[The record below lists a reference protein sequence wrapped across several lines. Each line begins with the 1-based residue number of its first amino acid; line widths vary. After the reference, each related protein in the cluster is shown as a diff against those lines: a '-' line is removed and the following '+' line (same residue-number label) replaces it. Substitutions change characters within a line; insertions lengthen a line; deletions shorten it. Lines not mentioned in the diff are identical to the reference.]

1 MLLLLKEND
10 KEAFLETSCFFVF
23 FRIVSIKRKLQDIL
37 YIWKFMAPAPLGH
50 YDFFY
55 IGETLLE
62 QVIDF

>member
-37 YIWKFMAPAPLGH
+37 YI
-50 YDFFY
+50 
-55 IGETLLE
+55 
-62 QVIDF
+62 

>member
-10 KEAFLETSCFFVF
+10 KEAFLETSWFFLGF
-23 FRIVSIKRKLQDIL
+23 FCIVSIKRKLQDIL
-37 YIWKFMAPAPLGH
+37 YISKIHGPSH

-62 QVIDF
+62 QVVDF